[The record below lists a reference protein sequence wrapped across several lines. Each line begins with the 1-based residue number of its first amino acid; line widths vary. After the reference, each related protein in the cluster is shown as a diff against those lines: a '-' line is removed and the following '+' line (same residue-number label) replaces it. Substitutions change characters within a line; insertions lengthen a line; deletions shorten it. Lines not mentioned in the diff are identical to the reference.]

1 MGVWTGIC
9 LKLFLGVNITVKG
22 LENIPK
28 DQKYFVVCS
37 HQSIFETF
45 YLQTIFNSSVFILK
59 KELMK
64 IPLFGLPGNPVS
76 AGVCSLI
83 FLRASINKI
92 LGVNE
97 FFPNLHVGILNGE
110 LKKNDQLISKIRILE
125 GKKIIFTN
133 ATSKH
138 AKKILKILELEDD
151 FDQII
156 DIKDLE
162 YIPKPDKR
170 SYKKLLEC
178 LNLNKENLNKTIFFE
193 DTVKNLIPA
202 KELGITT
209 VWMKNSIN
217 EKDFKKNFSFIDY
230 SFNNLSEFLDT
241 IKMRG

>member
-1 MGVWTGIC
+1 MIYQNSFQNWIFDLDNTMYDINLGLFKKISNRITDFIMSKYSLDIDQAKKIQKEYY
-9 LKLFLGVNITVKG
+9 LKYGLTLRGLIVEKKLEPEEFLDYVHDV
-22 LENIPK
+22 EHP
-28 DQKYFVVCS
+28 
-37 HQSIFETF
+37 
-45 YLQTIFNSSVFILK
+45 
-59 KELMK
+59 
-64 IPLFGLPGNPVS
+64 
-76 AGVCSLI
+76 
-83 FLRASINKI
+83 
-92 LGVNE
+92 
-97 FFPNLHVGILNGE
+97 E
-110 LKKNDQLISKIRILE
+110 LKKNDQLKSKIRILE

-178 LNLNKENLNKTIFFE
+178 LNLNKENLDKTIFFE

-217 EKDFKKNFSFIDY
+217 EKDFMKNCNFIDY
-230 SFNNLSEFLDT
+230 SFNNLNEFLDT

>member
-1 MGVWTGIC
+1 MIYQNSFQNWIFDLDNTMYDINLGLFKKISNRITDFIMSKYSLDIDQAKKIQKEYY
-9 LKLFLGVNITVKG
+9 LKYGLTLRGLIIEKKLEPEEFLDYVHDV
-22 LENIPK
+22 EHP
-28 DQKYFVVCS
+28 
-37 HQSIFETF
+37 
-45 YLQTIFNSSVFILK
+45 
-59 KELMK
+59 
-64 IPLFGLPGNPVS
+64 
-76 AGVCSLI
+76 
-83 FLRASINKI
+83 
-92 LGVNE
+92 
-97 FFPNLHVGILNGE
+97 E

-133 ATSKH
+133 ATLKH
-138 AKKILKILELEDD
+138 AKKILKILELEHD

-178 LNLNKENLNKTIFFE
+178 LNLNKENLDKTIFFE

-217 EKDFKKNFSFIDY
+217 EKDFMKNCNFIDY
-230 SFNNLSEFLDT
+230 SFNNLNEFLDT

>member
-1 MGVWTGIC
+1 MIYQNSFQNWIFDLDNTIYDINLGLFKKISNRITDFIMSKYSLDIDQAKKIQKEYY
-9 LKLFLGVNITVKG
+9 LKYGLTLRGLIVEKKLEPEEFLDYVHDVEHPE
-22 LENIPK
+22 LE
-28 DQKYFVVCS
+28 
-37 HQSIFETF
+37 
-45 YLQTIFNSSVFILK
+45 
-59 KELMK
+59 
-64 IPLFGLPGNPVS
+64 
-76 AGVCSLI
+76 
-83 FLRASINKI
+83 
-92 LGVNE
+92 
-97 FFPNLHVGILNGE
+97 
-110 LKKNDQLISKIRILE
+110 KNDQLISKIRILE

-138 AKKILKILELEDD
+138 AKKILKILELEHD

-178 LNLNKENLNKTIFFE
+178 LNLNKENLDKTIFFE

-230 SFNNLSEFLDT
+230 SFNNLNEFLDT

>member
-1 MGVWTGIC
+1 MIYQNSFQNWIFDLDNTIYDINLGLFKKISNRITDFIMSKYSLDIDQAKKIQKEYY
-9 LKLFLGVNITVKG
+9 LKYGLTLRGLIVEKKLDPEEFLDYVHDVEHPE
-22 LENIPK
+22 LE
-28 DQKYFVVCS
+28 
-37 HQSIFETF
+37 
-45 YLQTIFNSSVFILK
+45 
-59 KELMK
+59 
-64 IPLFGLPGNPVS
+64 
-76 AGVCSLI
+76 
-83 FLRASINKI
+83 
-92 LGVNE
+92 
-97 FFPNLHVGILNGE
+97 
-110 LKKNDQLISKIRILE
+110 KNDQLISKIRMLE

-138 AKKILKILELEDD
+138 AKKILNILELEHD

-178 LNLNKENLNKTIFFE
+178 LNLNKENLDKTIFFE

-217 EKDFKKNFSFIDY
+217 EKDFMKNCNFIDY
-230 SFNNLSEFLDT
+230 SFNNLNEFLDT

>member
-1 MGVWTGIC
+1 MIYQNSFQNWIFDLDNTMYDINLGLFKKISNRITDFIMSKYSLDIDQAKKIQKEYY
-9 LKLFLGVNITVKG
+9 LKYGLTLRGLIVEKKLEPEEFLDYVHDVEHPE
-22 LENIPK
+22 LE
-28 DQKYFVVCS
+28 
-37 HQSIFETF
+37 
-45 YLQTIFNSSVFILK
+45 
-59 KELMK
+59 
-64 IPLFGLPGNPVS
+64 
-76 AGVCSLI
+76 
-83 FLRASINKI
+83 
-92 LGVNE
+92 
-97 FFPNLHVGILNGE
+97 
-110 LKKNDQLISKIRILE
+110 KNDQLISKIRILE

-138 AKKILKILELEDD
+138 AKKILKILELEHD

-178 LNLNKENLNKTIFFE
+178 LNLNNENLNKTIFVE

-217 EKDFKKNFSFIDY
+217 EKDFIKNFNFIDY
-230 SFNNLSEFLDT
+230 SFNNLNEFLDT

>member
-1 MGVWTGIC
+1 MIYQNSFQNWIFDLDNTMYDINLGLFKKISNRITDFIMSKYSLDIDQAKKIQKEYY
-9 LKLFLGVNITVKG
+9 LKYGLTLRGLIVEKKLEPEEFLDYVHDVEHPE
-22 LENIPK
+22 LE
-28 DQKYFVVCS
+28 
-37 HQSIFETF
+37 
-45 YLQTIFNSSVFILK
+45 
-59 KELMK
+59 
-64 IPLFGLPGNPVS
+64 
-76 AGVCSLI
+76 
-83 FLRASINKI
+83 
-92 LGVNE
+92 
-97 FFPNLHVGILNGE
+97 
-110 LKKNDQLISKIRILE
+110 KNDQLISKIRILE

-138 AKKILKILELEDD
+138 AKKILNILELEHD

-178 LNLNKENLNKTIFFE
+178 LNLNKENLDKTIFFE

-217 EKDFKKNFSFIDY
+217 EKDFMKNCNFIDY
-230 SFNNLSEFLDT
+230 SFNNLNEFLDT

>member
-1 MGVWTGIC
+1 MIYQNSFQNWIFDLDNTMYDINLGLFKKISNRITDFIMSKYSLDIDQAKKIQKEYY
-9 LKLFLGVNITVKG
+9 LKYGLTLRGLIVEKKLEPEEFLDYVHDV
-22 LENIPK
+22 EHP
-28 DQKYFVVCS
+28 
-37 HQSIFETF
+37 
-45 YLQTIFNSSVFILK
+45 
-59 KELMK
+59 
-64 IPLFGLPGNPVS
+64 
-76 AGVCSLI
+76 
-83 FLRASINKI
+83 
-92 LGVNE
+92 
-97 FFPNLHVGILNGE
+97 E

-138 AKKILKILELEDD
+138 AKKILKILELEHD

-178 LNLNKENLNKTIFFE
+178 LNLNKENLDKTIFFE

-209 VWMKNSIN
+209 VWIKNSMN
-217 EKDFKKNFSFIDY
+217 EKDFIKNCNFIDY
-230 SFNNLSEFLDT
+230 SFNNLNEFLDT

>member
-1 MGVWTGIC
+1 MIYQNSFQNWIFDLDNTMYDINLGLFKKISNRITDFIMSKYSLEIDQAKKIQKEYY
-9 LKLFLGVNITVKG
+9 LKYGLTLRGLIVEKKLEPEEFLDYVHDV
-22 LENIPK
+22 EHP
-28 DQKYFVVCS
+28 
-37 HQSIFETF
+37 
-45 YLQTIFNSSVFILK
+45 
-59 KELMK
+59 
-64 IPLFGLPGNPVS
+64 
-76 AGVCSLI
+76 
-83 FLRASINKI
+83 
-92 LGVNE
+92 
-97 FFPNLHVGILNGE
+97 E

-138 AKKILKILELEDD
+138 AKKILNILELEHD

-178 LNLNKENLNKTIFFE
+178 LNLNKENLDKTIFFE

-217 EKDFKKNFSFIDY
+217 EKDFMKNCNFIDY
-230 SFNNLSEFLDT
+230 SFNNLNEFLDT

>member
-1 MGVWTGIC
+1 MIYQNSFQNWIFDLDNTIYDINLGLFKKISNRITDFIMSKYSLDIDQAKKIQKEYY
-9 LKLFLGVNITVKG
+9 LKYGLTLRGLIVEKKLEPEEFLDYVHDV
-22 LENIPK
+22 EHP
-28 DQKYFVVCS
+28 
-37 HQSIFETF
+37 
-45 YLQTIFNSSVFILK
+45 
-59 KELMK
+59 
-64 IPLFGLPGNPVS
+64 
-76 AGVCSLI
+76 
-83 FLRASINKI
+83 
-92 LGVNE
+92 
-97 FFPNLHVGILNGE
+97 E

-138 AKKILKILELEDD
+138 AKKILKILELEHD

-178 LNLNKENLNKTIFFE
+178 LNLNKENLNKTIFVE

>member
-1 MGVWTGIC
+1 MIYQNSFQNWIFDLDNTMYDINLGLFKKISNRITDFIMSKYSLNIDQAKKIQKEYY
-9 LKLFLGVNITVKG
+9 LKYGLTLRGLIVEKKLEPEEFLDYVHDVEHPE
-22 LENIPK
+22 LE
-28 DQKYFVVCS
+28 
-37 HQSIFETF
+37 
-45 YLQTIFNSSVFILK
+45 
-59 KELMK
+59 
-64 IPLFGLPGNPVS
+64 
-76 AGVCSLI
+76 
-83 FLRASINKI
+83 
-92 LGVNE
+92 
-97 FFPNLHVGILNGE
+97 
-110 LKKNDQLISKIRILE
+110 KNDQLISKIRILE

-138 AKKILKILELEDD
+138 AKKILKILELEHD

-178 LNLNKENLNKTIFFE
+178 LNLNKENLDKTIFFE

-217 EKDFKKNFSFIDY
+217 EKDFIKNCNFIDY
-230 SFNNLSEFLDT
+230 SFNNLNEFLDT

>member
-1 MGVWTGIC
+1 MIYQNSFQNWIFDLDNTMYDINLGLFKKISNRITDFIMYKYSLDIDQAKKIQKEYY
-9 LKLFLGVNITVKG
+9 LKYGLTLRGLIVEKKLEPEEFLDYVHDVEHPE
-22 LENIPK
+22 LE
-28 DQKYFVVCS
+28 
-37 HQSIFETF
+37 
-45 YLQTIFNSSVFILK
+45 
-59 KELMK
+59 
-64 IPLFGLPGNPVS
+64 
-76 AGVCSLI
+76 
-83 FLRASINKI
+83 
-92 LGVNE
+92 
-97 FFPNLHVGILNGE
+97 
-110 LKKNDQLISKIRILE
+110 KNDQLISKIRILE

-138 AKKILKILELEDD
+138 AKKILKILELEHD

-178 LNLNKENLNKTIFFE
+178 LNLNKENLDKTIFFE

-217 EKDFKKNFSFIDY
+217 EKDFMKNSNFIDY
-230 SFNNLSEFLDT
+230 SFNNLNEFLDT

>member
-1 MGVWTGIC
+1 MIYQNSFQNWIFDLDNTMYDINLGLFKKISNRITDFIMYKYSLDIDQAKKIQKEYY
-9 LKLFLGVNITVKG
+9 LKYGLTLRGLIVEKKIDPEEFLDYVHDVEHPE
-22 LENIPK
+22 LE
-28 DQKYFVVCS
+28 
-37 HQSIFETF
+37 
-45 YLQTIFNSSVFILK
+45 
-59 KELMK
+59 
-64 IPLFGLPGNPVS
+64 
-76 AGVCSLI
+76 
-83 FLRASINKI
+83 
-92 LGVNE
+92 
-97 FFPNLHVGILNGE
+97 
-110 LKKNDQLISKIRILE
+110 KNDQLISKIRILE

-138 AKKILKILELEDD
+138 AKKILKILELEHD

-178 LNLNKENLNKTIFFE
+178 LNLNKENLDKTIFFE

-217 EKDFKKNFSFIDY
+217 EKDFMKNCNFIDY
-230 SFNNLSEFLDT
+230 SFNNLNEFFDT

>member
-1 MGVWTGIC
+1 MIYQNSFKNWIFDLDNTMYDINLGLFKKISNRITDFIMSKYSLDIDQAKKIQKEYY
-9 LKLFLGVNITVKG
+9 LKYGLTLRGLIVEKKLEPEEFLDYVHDV
-22 LENIPK
+22 EHP
-28 DQKYFVVCS
+28 
-37 HQSIFETF
+37 
-45 YLQTIFNSSVFILK
+45 
-59 KELMK
+59 
-64 IPLFGLPGNPVS
+64 
-76 AGVCSLI
+76 
-83 FLRASINKI
+83 
-92 LGVNE
+92 
-97 FFPNLHVGILNGE
+97 E

-156 DIKDLE
+156 DIKDLD

-178 LNLNKENLNKTIFFE
+178 LNLNKENLDKTIFFE

-230 SFNNLSEFLDT
+230 SFNNLNEFLDT

>member
-1 MGVWTGIC
+1 MIYQNSFQNWIFDLDNTIYDINLG
-9 LKLFLGVNITVKG
+9 LFKKISNRITDF
-22 LENIPK
+22 IMS
-28 DQKYFVVCS
+28 KYFLDID
-37 HQSIFETF
+37 QAKKIQKEY
-45 YLQTIFNSSVFILK
+45 YLKYGLTLRGLIVEK
-59 KELMK
+59 KLE
-64 IPLFGLPGNPVS
+64 PEE
-76 AGVCSLI
+76 
-83 FLRASINKI
+83 FLDY
-92 LGVNE
+92 VHDVE
-97 FFPNLHVGILNGE
+97 HPE

-138 AKKILKILELEDD
+138 AKKILNILELEDD

-156 DIKDLE
+156 DIKDLD

-178 LNLNKENLNKTIFFE
+178 LNLNKENLDKTIFFE

-217 EKDFKKNFSFIDY
+217 EKDYKKNFSFIDY
-230 SFNNLSEFLDT
+230 SFNNLNDFLDT

>member
-1 MGVWTGIC
+1 MMYQNSYQNWIFDLDNTMYDINLGLFKKISNRITDFIMSKYSLDIDQAKKIQKEYY
-9 LKLFLGVNITVKG
+9 LKYGLTLRGLIVEKKLEPEEFLDYVHDV
-22 LENIPK
+22 EHP
-28 DQKYFVVCS
+28 
-37 HQSIFETF
+37 
-45 YLQTIFNSSVFILK
+45 
-59 KELMK
+59 
-64 IPLFGLPGNPVS
+64 
-76 AGVCSLI
+76 
-83 FLRASINKI
+83 
-92 LGVNE
+92 
-97 FFPNLHVGILNGE
+97 E

-178 LNLNKENLNKTIFFE
+178 LNLNKQNLDKTIFFE

>member
-1 MGVWTGIC
+1 MIYQNSFQNWIFDLDNTIYDINLGLFKKISKRITDFIMSKYSLDIDQAKKIQKEYY
-9 LKLFLGVNITVKG
+9 LKYGLTLRGLIVEKKLEPEEFLDYVHDV
-22 LENIPK
+22 EHP
-28 DQKYFVVCS
+28 
-37 HQSIFETF
+37 
-45 YLQTIFNSSVFILK
+45 
-59 KELMK
+59 
-64 IPLFGLPGNPVS
+64 
-76 AGVCSLI
+76 
-83 FLRASINKI
+83 
-92 LGVNE
+92 
-97 FFPNLHVGILNGE
+97 E
-110 LKKNDQLISKIRILE
+110 LKKNDQLISKLRILE

-138 AKKILKILELEDD
+138 AKKILKILELEHD

-178 LNLNKENLNKTIFFE
+178 LNLNEENLDKTIFFE
-193 DTVKNLIPA
+193 DTIKNLIPA

-217 EKDFKKNFSFIDY
+217 EKDFIKNFNFIDY
-230 SFNNLSEFLDT
+230 SFNNLNEFLDT

>member
-1 MGVWTGIC
+1 MIYQNSFQNWIFDLDNTIYDINLGLFKKISNRITDFIMSKYSLDIDQAKKIQKEYY
-9 LKLFLGVNITVKG
+9 LKYGLTLRGLIVEKKLEPEEFLDYVHDVEHPE
-22 LENIPK
+22 LE
-28 DQKYFVVCS
+28 
-37 HQSIFETF
+37 
-45 YLQTIFNSSVFILK
+45 
-59 KELMK
+59 
-64 IPLFGLPGNPVS
+64 
-76 AGVCSLI
+76 
-83 FLRASINKI
+83 
-92 LGVNE
+92 
-97 FFPNLHVGILNGE
+97 
-110 LKKNDQLISKIRILE
+110 KNDQLISKIRILE

-138 AKKILKILELEDD
+138 AKKILKILGLEDD

-178 LNLNKENLNKTIFFE
+178 LNLNKENLDKTIFFE

-217 EKDFKKNFSFIDY
+217 EKDFMKNCNFIDY
-230 SFNNLSEFLDT
+230 SFNNLNEFLDT

>member
-1 MGVWTGIC
+1 MIYQNSFQNWIFDLDNTIYDINLGLFKKISNRITDFIMSKYSLDIDQAKKIQKEYY
-9 LKLFLGVNITVKG
+9 LKYGLTLRGLIVEKKLEPEEFLDYVHDV
-22 LENIPK
+22 EHP
-28 DQKYFVVCS
+28 
-37 HQSIFETF
+37 
-45 YLQTIFNSSVFILK
+45 
-59 KELMK
+59 
-64 IPLFGLPGNPVS
+64 
-76 AGVCSLI
+76 
-83 FLRASINKI
+83 
-92 LGVNE
+92 
-97 FFPNLHVGILNGE
+97 E
-110 LKKNDQLISKIRILE
+110 LKKNDQLISKIRLLE

-133 ATSKH
+133 ATSNH
-138 AKKILKILELEDD
+138 AKKILKILELEHD

-178 LNLNKENLNKTIFFE
+178 LNLNKENLDKTIFFE

-217 EKDFKKNFSFIDY
+217 EKDFMKNCNFIDY
-230 SFNNLSEFLDT
+230 SFNNLNEFLDT

>member
-1 MGVWTGIC
+1 MIYQNSFQNWIFDLDNTMYDINLGLFKKISNRITDFIMSKYSLDIDQAKKIQKEYY
-9 LKLFLGVNITVKG
+9 LKYGLTLRGLIVEKKLEPEEFLDYVHDVEHPE
-22 LENIPK
+22 LE
-28 DQKYFVVCS
+28 
-37 HQSIFETF
+37 
-45 YLQTIFNSSVFILK
+45 
-59 KELMK
+59 
-64 IPLFGLPGNPVS
+64 
-76 AGVCSLI
+76 
-83 FLRASINKI
+83 
-92 LGVNE
+92 
-97 FFPNLHVGILNGE
+97 
-110 LKKNDQLISKIRILE
+110 KNDQLISKIRLLE

-138 AKKILKILELEDD
+138 AKKILNILELEDD

-178 LNLNKENLNKTIFFE
+178 LNLNKENLDKTIFFE

-217 EKDFKKNFSFIDY
+217 EKDFMKNCNFIDY
-230 SFNNLSEFLDT
+230 SFNNLNEFLDT